1 MAITP
6 AFDIAAQ
13 FATYRN
19 DIPLAQY
26 RAEMQATL
34 DMIDKIELAISRFKI
49 TDQKTFET
57 AKTIKGK
64 LCSLSCYTFNNN
76 LPENDKVWEIES
88 MLAKKMRAW
97 TLKNL
102 ASSEDNLLIRYLLW
116 NKRYSADKKVREWI
130 IDRLIEKKL
139 LGFIIRDDKKDAVV
153 RGIHCKVGDNTFTG
167 NSRRYVHCC
176 EPQCFH
182 LEWDMDVEY
191 VKTKDLPELPSTL
204 LNVIYLQD
212 GKGSARHPKIT
223 RQDLKRLMEII
234 PADLRF

>member
-34 DMIDKIELAISRFKI
+34 DMLDKIEIAVSRFKI
-49 TDQKTFET
+49 TDQKSFDT
-57 AKTIKGK
+57 AMMLKGR
-64 LCSLSCYTFNNN
+64 LSSLSCYTFNNN
-76 LPENDKVWEIES
+76 LPENDKVWELSS
-88 MLAKKMRAW
+88 MLGKKMYAW
-97 TLKNL
+97 TRKNL

-116 NKRYSADKKVREWI
+116 NKRYFADKKVREWI
-130 IDRLIEKKL
+130 IDRLIEKEL
-139 LGFIIRDDKKDAVV
+139 IGFISDDDKKYIVV
-153 RGIHCKVGDNTFTG
+153 RGIHCKVGDNIFTG
-167 NSRRYVHCC
+167 NARQYVRTCG
-176 EPQCFH
+176 PQCFR

-191 VKTKDLPELPSTL
+191 VKTKELPELPSTL
-204 LNVIYLQD
+204 DLIYLQD

-223 RQDLKRLMEII
+223 RQDLKRLMEVI
-234 PADLRF
+234 PVDLRF

>member
-6 AFDIAAQ
+6 AFDIATQ
-13 FATYRN
+13 FGAYTN
-19 DIPLAQY
+19 NITPEQY

-34 DMIDKIELAISRFKI
+34 DMLDKIELAVSRFKI
-49 TDQKTFET
+49 TDQKSFES

-76 LPENDKVWEIES
+76 LPENDRIWKIEA
-88 MLAKKMRAW
+88 MLGKKMYAW
-97 TLKNL
+97 TRKNL

-130 IDRLIEKKL
+130 IDRLIEKEL
-139 LGFIIRDDKKDAVV
+139 IGFIVRDNKKDIVV
-153 RGIHCKVGDNTFTG
+153 RGIHCKVGDNIFTG
-167 NSRRYVHCC
+167 NARQYVRTCG
-176 EPQCFH
+176 PQCFH

-191 VKTKDLPELPSTL
+191 VKTKELPELTSTL
-204 LNVIYLQD
+204 DLIYLQD

-223 RQDLKRLMEII
+223 KQDLKRLMEII